1 LPKRSNP
8 ISEPARG
15 LIIAAPAS
23 GSGKTTI
30 AIGLARALHRD
41 GVAVS
46 GFKVGPDYID
56 PAFLAAASR
65 CPCPNIDLW
74 AMRKTTVDHTA
85 HRVFGGSEFVI
96 GEGVMGLFD
105 GAPDGTGSTAD
116 VASTLG
122 LPVILIIDASGMA
135 ASAGALVS
143 GFVHYRDDVNVAGVV
158 FNRVGGPRHVRA
170 LRQAVEPLGIPV
182 IGAIP
187 RDAGLALPSRHLGL
201 VQARE
206 QDGLTGILDKAADLI
221 DEHLDIGVLQA
232 LARSPVFERP
242 APDQHGPG
250 LAPPGQRIAVA
261 NDEAFAFSYPDILVG
276 WSQAGADVVPF
287 SPLAGDGP
295 TRDADAIY
303 LPGGYPEL
311 HAGAIASNRVF
322 MDGLMQAARDGVF
335 IFGECGGYMVLGES
349 LVDGNDERHA
359 MAGLLPLETSFRTRK
374 LALGYRSVS
383 LAATGPLGPVGT
395 NFRGH
400 EFHYAT
406 ITREGQGDR
415 LFSARDAA
423 GNNIG
428 EAGLRV
434 GSVMGSFVHLIDR
447 AATQVKARKGPS

>member
-1 LPKRSNP
+1 MLKWSNP

-30 AIGLARALHRD
+30 AIGLARALRRH

-56 PAFLAAASR
+56 PAFLAVASQR
-65 CPCPNIDLW
+65 PCPNIDLW
-74 AMRKTTVDHTA
+74 AMRQTTVDHIA
-85 HRVFGGSEFVI
+85 HRVFDGPNFVI

-122 LPVILIIDASGMA
+122 LPVILVIDASGMA

-143 GFVHYRDDVNVAGVV
+143 GFAQYRDDVNVAGVV

-182 IGAIP
+182 VGAIP

-206 QDGLTGILDKAADLI
+206 QDGLTSLLDRAADMI
-221 DEHLDIGVLQA
+221 DEHLDIGILQA
-232 LARSPVFERP
+232 LARTPVFERP
-242 APDQHGPG
+242 VRNQYEPG
-250 LAPPGQRIAVA
+250 LVPPGQRIAVA
-261 NDEAFAFSYPDILVG
+261 NDQAFAFSYLDTLAS
-276 WSQAGADVVPF
+276 WSQAGADVIPF
-287 SPLAGDGP
+287 SALAGDGP
-295 TRDADAIY
+295 VRDADAIY

-311 HAGAIASNRVF
+311 HADAIASNLTF
-322 MDGLMQAARDGVF
+322 MDGLRRAARNGVF
-335 IFGECGGYMVLGES
+335 IFGECGGYMVLGEG
-349 LVDGNDERHA
+349 LVDGNGTRHA
-359 MAGLLPLETSFRTRK
+359 MAGLLPLETSFKTQK
-374 LALGYRSVS
+374 LALGYRSIS
-383 LAATGPLGPVGT
+383 LAATGPLGPAGT

-406 ITREGQGDR
+406 ITREGRGDR
-415 LFSARDAA
+415 LFAARDAT
-423 GNNIG
+423 GNNVG
-428 EAGLRV
+428 DVGLRV

-447 AATQVKARKGPS
+447 ASTQGA